1 MEIEKEK
8 RKIEFWE
15 NEDSF
20 ETREGQTPG
29 IAFFMQ
35 EVE

>member
-15 NEDSF
+15 NESF

-29 IAFFMQ
+29 IAFSMQ